1 MRDSNLS
8 VLTHA
13 DVLEA
18 WGRAAAKAST
28 REVLRKGSV
37 SSPGLPVAPHP
48 IKPRAPRTPSPFDP
62 VEGVKKP
69 GTPYE
74 FKPIRLGDL
83 YQLHQQDSYPIA
95 PQRSTKVMSGAST
108 SSAKTAT
115 AESPIRRL
123 LTSIA
128 RLKTGYRAPSAIRYV
143 AQF

>member
-1 MRDSNLS
+1 MRS
-8 VLTHA
+8 LTHR

-18 WGRAAAKAST
+18 WARGVTGEAGR
-28 REVLRKGSV
+28 EDLRKGSV
-37 SSPGLPVAPHP
+37 SSPGLPIAPHP
-48 IKPRAPRTPSPFDP
+48 IKPRAPRTPAPFDP
-62 VEGVKKP
+62 LEGVKKP
-69 GTPYE
+69 GSPYE

-95 PQRSTKVMSGAST
+95 AQRSTKVAASAAQTT
-108 SSAKTAT
+108 SSSSS

-128 RLKTGYRAPSAIRYV
+128 RLHTGYRAPSAIRYV